1 MKRPERAGKGNREP
15 LLFAESAPR
24 QLIRVVPEVVLDR
37 CFDYLLPEGM
47 EQPRLGQRVKVLWN
61 RKTVL
66 AYVVGFPEVGEVERC
81 RPIVSV
87 LKEEPV
93 LPGEMIA
100 LAEWMA
106 DYYCTD
112 FALILKGML
121 PEPVRSRESGYL
133 EQLRVFPNREVQAI
147 DIQLLLK
154 NAKAQQRAWAA
165 LEDVG
170 TAGEWLSVLMKE
182 TRSSQ
187 KTWREM
193 EKKGLIR
200 LVASRKE
207 RDPLNSVVEADEIP
221 ELTGEQQLALYAIRQ
236 RWDEDPRQPILLQG
250 VTGSG
255 KTEIYLR
262 LIEAELEAGR
272 SALVLVPEI
281 ALTPQTVHRFRAR
294 FERMGLKL
302 AVLHSKLSAGERHDQ
317 WQAIRSGEARV
328 VIGPRSALFAPL
340 GQLGLIIVDEEHEG
354 SYKQEEAPRYHA
366 RDVAILRGM
375 RQGASVLLGSATPS
389 MESMHNVRKNKFFRV
404 LLEGRVDD
412 AVLPVI
418 HLVDMRK
425 AMQPKGKGGN
435 GLISGT
441 LADAVQDR
449 LTKKEQVILFL
460 NRRGYSTSLQCPD
473 CGHVFECSHCSV
485 PMTFHR
491 QQMKLACHLCDEEQ
505 DVPERCPACGFD
517 KLKYQGTGTQR
528 IEESVEALFPEAT
541 WQRMDSDSMTTK
553 HATQDALAAFKSGEI
568 DILIGTQM
576 IAKGLHFPQ
585 VTCVGVINVDSAL
598 QLPDFR
604 AAERVFNQLVQVAGR
619 AGRGSIRGEVF
630 IQTRTPFHPVIQF
643 ARHHDVEGF
652 ADQEL
657 EFRQAHGFPPFRRA
671 VLITISGREDE
682 KTKYCAGQV
691 VRQLKTSLGDE
702 VEVPDAVPA
711 PIAKLRDRFRYHVFL
726 LTGQI
731 LKLSPIL
738 RRELVDVAWPEGIR
752 VTVDIDPHSLL

>member
-1 MKRPERAGKGNREP
+1 MKRPEKKRSYDPEP
-15 LLFAESAPR
+15 MLFEESVPPR
-24 QLIRVVPEVVLDR
+24 LIRVVPEVVLDR
-37 CFDYLLPEGM
+37 CFDYRLPEGM
-47 EQPRLGQRVKVLWN
+47 EKPRLGQRVRVPWN
-61 RKTVL
+61 KKTVL
-66 AYVVGFPEVGEVERC
+66 AYVVGFPETGEVERC
-81 RPIVSV
+81 RPVESI
-87 LKEEPV
+87 LDEEPV
-93 LPGEMIA
+93 LPEEMIS

-112 FALILKGML
+112 FPLVLKGML
-121 PEPVRSRESGYL
+121 PEPVRSRESGFL
-133 EQLRVFPNREVQAI
+133 EQLRVVPRRDLTDI

-154 NAKAQQRAWAA
+154 KAKAQQRAWAA
-165 LEDVG
+165 LHEVG
-170 TAGEWLSVLMKE
+170 AAGEWLSVLIKE
-182 TRSSQ
+182 TRTSQ
-187 KTWREM
+187 KTWRDM
-193 EKKGLIR
+193 EKKGLVR

-207 RDPLNSVVEADEIP
+207 RDPLNAVVQADDIP
-221 ELTGEQQLALYAIRQ
+221 DLTGEQQLALQAIREH
-236 RWDEDPRQPILLQG
+236 WEASPDQPILLQG
-250 VTGSG
+250 ITGSG

-262 LIEAELEAGR
+262 LIDAELEAGR

-281 ALTPQTVHRFRAR
+281 ALTPQTVYRFRAR
-294 FERMGLKL
+294 FERKGLKL

-317 WQAIRSGEARV
+317 WQAIRSAEARL

-340 GQLGLIIVDEEHEG
+340 HRLGLIIVDEEHEG

-366 RDVAILRGM
+366 RDVAILRAR
-375 RQGASVLLGSATPS
+375 RQGARVLLGSATPS
-389 MESMHNVRKNKFFRV
+389 MESLHNVRIKKFFRV
-404 LLEGRVDD
+404 MLEGRVDD

-425 AMQPKGKGGN
+425 AAQPRGGH
-435 GLISGT
+435 GLISET
-441 LADAVQDR
+441 LADAVRDR
-449 LTKKEQVILFL
+449 LKKKEQVILFL

-491 QQMKLACHLCDEEQ
+491 QQMKLVCHLCDEE
-505 DVPERCPACGFD
+505 DGVPEVCPACRFD

-528 IEESVEALFPEAT
+528 IEEAVETLFPEAT
-541 WQRMDSDSMTTK
+541 WQRMDSDSMTSK
-553 HATQDALAAFKSGEI
+553 HATEDALAAFKAGEI
-568 DILIGTQM
+568 DLLIGTQM
-576 IAKGLHFPQ
+576 IAKGLHFPR

-671 VLITISGREDE
+671 ILITISGREDE

-691 VRQLKTSLGDE
+691 VRQLKANLSHD
-702 VEVPDAVPA
+702 VEIPEAVAA

-731 LKLSPIL
+731 LKLSPVL
-738 RRELVDVAWPEGIR
+738 RRELVDVQWPDGIR
-752 VTVDIDPHSLL
+752 VTVDVDPHSLL